1 MRWTAALA
9 AVGLLLAVA
18 VSAGDAAKR
27 RAGVESAGCRHQ
39 SLAGFPH
46 AYRNPD
52 NVVVGPLAFVG
63 ALRNGDDSPQSVEH
77 IGGIKSPAV
86 LRPGHTAR
94 VSISPGSRSNV
105 RLQYGPGERRDD
117 AVFASLPHTVRF
129 TSCSRRRAGSRVDG
143 RRVTFWSGFYA
154 IRDAPTCI
162 GVDIS
167 IDGRRAHHR
176 VIPVAQASCP

>member
-1 MRWTAALA
+1 MRWVVAALA
-9 AVGLLLAVA
+9 AGSVFAVA
-18 VSAGDAAKR
+18 ASAGDAAR
-27 RAGVESAGCRHQ
+27 GTGVATATCRHQ

-46 AYRNPD
+46 AYRNPE

-63 ALRNGDDSPQSVEH
+63 ALRNTDATPQHVDY

-94 VSISPGSRSNV
+94 VSISPESRSNV
-105 RLQYGPGERRDD
+105 RLAYAPSEGHSEKD
-117 AVFASLPHTVRF
+117 FAKYPHTVRF
-129 TSCSRRRAGSRVDG
+129 KACSRRRAGSRSDG
-143 RRVTFWSGFYA
+143 RPVTFWSGFYV
-154 IRDAPTCI
+154 IRETPTCI

-176 VIPVAQASCP
+176 VIPVARESCP